1 MEEEE
6 NKNENKSPKY
16 TSRKWIVAVW
26 SMTLGTLI
34 ILFSGACSLMDKP
47 VPSWFGGVA
56 AILIGTG
63 VAYTGVNVWQ
73 KQIQAKEHEQ

>member
-16 TSRKWIVAVW
+16 TSRKWIIAVW

-34 ILFSGACSLMDKP
+34 ILFSGACSLMDKL

-73 KQIQAKEHEQ
+73 KQIQAKEREQ